1 MHERGVHINK
11 FLSSV
16 SLGSQIE
23 KPLQADRKVEPKELL
38 IDDVVIAEEVKTES
52 LNTIDEG

>member
-16 SLGSQIE
+16 SLGSQLENPIQTNC
-23 KPLQADRKVEPKELL
+23 KFEPKELL
-38 IDDVVIAEEVKTES
+38 MNDVVLVEEVKVEQP
-52 LNTIDEG
+52 NNKDEG

>member
-1 MHERGVHINK
+1 
-11 FLSSV
+11 V

-38 IDDVVIAEEVKTES
+38 IDDVVIVEELKTES
-52 LNTIDEG
+52 LNKIDEG

>member
-1 MHERGVHINK
+1 MLERGVHINK

-52 LNTIDEG
+52 LNKIDEG